1 MECQRPVSGALNHI
15 DGFLRRVHMTKLK
28 DKIQTGLDESRMLV
42 LGAQILIGFAFSAN
56 FQPTFRD
63 LPTRSQNLNVLA
75 LILMLIT
82 ICLLISSTAFHQ
94 LTEDGNDSVR
104 LHRYTTHVMES
115 VLILFSLG
123 IGADFYVSAE
133 GIVANTTAAVL
144 ALVITAIALFFGYG
158 PHLLVRPDKKEK
170 GKGEN
175 MNLASEESPIQT
187 PVHDKIR
194 HVLTEA
200 RVILPGN
207 QALLGFQFA
216 VTLQQGFRDLPSAL
230 KLIHLVSLSLIAIST
245 ILLLSPTPYHRI
257 VEGGEETES
266 FYRVAS
272 KLMLSALPPMAAGIS
287 ADFFVVVYKMSNRYG
302 LSTLAAL
309 LMFCLFCGTWFGYTL
324 CRKHYSSQPVNA
336 PSRAMR

>member
-1 MECQRPVSGALNHI
+1 
-15 DGFLRRVHMTKLK
+15 MTKLK

-42 LGAQILIGFAFSAN
+42 LGAQIIGFAFSAN

-63 LPTRSQNLNVLA
+63 LPARSQNLNLLA
-75 LILMLIT
+75 LTLMLIT

-104 LHRYTTHVMES
+104 LHRFTTHVMES

-123 IGADFYVSAE
+123 LGADIYVPAE
-133 GIVANTTAAVL
+133 GIVGHTTAVVL
-144 ALVITAIALFFGYG
+144 AVIVTAIALFFWYG
-158 PHLLVRPDKKEK
+158 PLLLVRTDQKDK

-175 MNLASEESPIQT
+175 MNRASEESPRQT

-216 VTLQQGFRDLPSAL
+216 VTLQQGFQG
-230 KLIHLVSLSLIAIST
+230 
-245 ILLLSPTPYHRI
+245 PTFRFEVDTSHKPFIDCNKYD
-257 VEGGEETES
+257 
-266 FYRVAS
+266 
-272 KLMLSALPPMAAGIS
+272 P
-287 ADFFVVVYKMSNRYG
+287 
-302 LSTLAAL
+302 
-309 LMFCLFCGTWFGYTL
+309 
-324 CRKHYSSQPVNA
+324 SSQPCSLPPHRGRRRRN
-336 PSRAMR
+336 

>member
-1 MECQRPVSGALNHI
+1 MIERAIL
-15 DGFLRRVHMTKLK
+15 GFVPDMTKLK
-28 DKIQTGLDESRMLV
+28 DKIQTGLDESPMLV

-63 LPTRSQNLNVLA
+63 LPARSQNLDLLA
-75 LILMLIT
+75 LALMLIT

-104 LHRYTTHVMES
+104 LHRFTTHVMES

-123 IGADFYVSAE
+123 VGADIYVSAE
-133 GIVANTTAAVL
+133 GIVGHTTAVVL
-144 ALVITAIALFFGYG
+144 AVIVTAIALFFWYG
-158 PHLLVRPDKKEK
+158 PLLLVPTDKKDK
-170 GKGEN
+170 GKGED
-175 MNLASEESPIQT
+175 MNRASEESPRQT

-230 KLIHLVSLSLIAIST
+230 KLIHLISLSLIAIST
-245 ILLLSPTPYHRI
+245 ILLLSPAPYHRI

-272 KLMLSALPPMAAGIS
+272 KLMLSALPPMAAGVS
-287 ADFFVVVYKMSNRYG
+287 ADFFVVVYKMSNRFG
-302 LSTLAAL
+302 LSALAAL
-309 LMFCLFCGTWFGYTL
+309 LMFCIFCGTWFGYTL
-324 CRKHYSSQPVNA
+324 YRKHYSSRLVNV

>member
-1 MECQRPVSGALNHI
+1 MN
-15 DGFLRRVHMTKLK
+15 MTKLK

-56 FQPTFRD
+56 FQPAFRD
-63 LPTRSQNLNVLA
+63 LSPRSQYLNLLA
-75 LILMLIT
+75 LTLMLIT

-104 LHRYTTHVMES
+104 LHRFTTHIMES
-115 VLILFSLG
+115 VLVLFSLG
-123 IGADFYVSAE
+123 IGADVYVSVEDIA
-133 GIVANTTAAVL
+133 GSTAAVVL
-144 ALVITAIALFFGYG
+144 ALAMTATALLFWYG
-158 PHLLVRPDKKEK
+158 PFFLVRGNKKDKER
-170 GKGEN
+170 GGN
-175 MNLASEESPIQT
+175 MTVASESSMPT
-187 PVHDKIR
+187 AVHDKIR

-230 KLIHLVSLSLIAIST
+230 KLVHLVSLSLIALST
-245 ILLLSPTPYHRI
+245 IILLAPAPYHRI

-272 KLMLSALPPMAAGIS
+272 KLVLSSLPPMAAGIS

-302 LSTLAAL
+302 LSIFAAA
-309 LMFCLFCGTWFGYTL
+309 LMFCLFCATWFGYTL
-324 CRKHYSSQPVNA
+324 YCKHYPTRLLNVASSA
-336 PSRAMR
+336 IR